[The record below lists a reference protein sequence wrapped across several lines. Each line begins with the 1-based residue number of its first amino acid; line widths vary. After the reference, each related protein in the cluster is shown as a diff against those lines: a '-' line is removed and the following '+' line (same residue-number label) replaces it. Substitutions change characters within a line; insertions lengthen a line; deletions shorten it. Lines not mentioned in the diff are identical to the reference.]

1 MNYLPAVRQA
11 RSGFTI
17 VELLV
22 VIVIIGILAAITIVA
37 YTGIQNRAK
46 ESALRSDLAIVA
58 KKMASDNALAGS
70 YALTAGAVD
79 SGKGLPASG
88 SGTTYQY
95 QSTGST
101 YCITGTNGTMSFKIS
116 DAATSP
122 NQGGCPGDGVG
133 GASAVT
139 NLAINPSG
147 AVNANYWSTNNAG
160 ASIARDG
167 TSTRPGSLTTGSI
180 RTTFSATVSMS
191 TQLWDG
197 TATPLVPV
205 VTNDSVTT
213 SAWARSS
220 VAGRTLRV
228 AHRWRTSA
236 LAQVTEIASS
246 PVALSTGW
254 TQVSFTATAPAN
266 AVYDHISFY
275 FDGQAADVWWLDDV
289 MVTKGATSSNYADG
303 STPNWIWGGSP
314 HNSTSTGP
322 AV

>member
-1 MNYLPAVRQA
+1 MSYTRTIHSKPN
-11 RSGFTI
+11 GFTI
-17 VELLV
+17 VELLI

-37 YTGIQNRAK
+37 YNGIQNHAK
-46 ESALRSDLAIVA
+46 ESALKSDLATVA
-58 KKMASDNALAGS
+58 KKMASDNALLGS

-79 SGKGLPASG
+79 GDKGLPVSG

-101 YCITGTNGTMSFKIS
+101 YCITGTNGTMSYKIS
-116 DAATSP
+116 EAAMSP
-122 NQGGCPGDGVG
+122 SQGGCPGDGVG

-147 AVNANYWSTNNAG
+147 AVNANHWSTNNAG

-167 TSTRPGSLTTGSI
+167 ASTRPGSLTTGSI
-180 RTTFSATVSMS
+180 RTSFSATISMS

-197 TATPLVPV
+197 TATPLVPIV
-205 VTNDSVTT
+205 ANDTVTT
-213 SAWARSS
+213 SAWVRSS

-228 AHRWRTSA
+228 AHRWRNSS
-236 LAQVTEIASS
+236 LGQVSEIASS

-254 TQVSFTATAPAN
+254 TQVSFTATAPAM

-275 FDGQAADVWWLDDV
+275 FDGQASDMWWLDDV

-303 STPNWIWGGSP
+303 STPNWIWSSSP